1 MPEEPRHA
9 SPPSAPT
16 GSARRAP
23 FGGHLPTVFGL
34 LVAIGAVA
42 VYVHFFLVKAPPP
55 ASGPKVVARLTAVE
69 GSVRVKV
76 AGVGPWT
83 VGKSGRELRTGD
95 VVQTDMKAGAAI
107 TFLSG
112 NVVTVRQDTVVL
124 ISEGDAAVAREATAW
139 HVQSGSVNFDLKQR
153 TEIVTSTTRTTTSAD
168 ATGSINVTDEG
179 ATGVKI
185 FKGSAEVATKSGQ
198 TVTLA
203 GNEAVLVDKQGGAGP
218 RIALPPAPTLAA
230 PHSQA
235 ELPYV
240 APPDPS
246 VHLSWNAVS
255 GAATYQ
261 VAMDYNV
268 KQAELL
274 LSAALESSDI
284 TGTDHAMTGLD
295 PGNYFWRVAG
305 VTREGLEGEFSQ
317 VSIFAVVPAVAKAT
331 GAPPLEARTADLES
345 IVEVAGRTDPGA
357 QITVDGHPAKVLPDG
372 RFREHFRK
380 TGRSVVVIRATGAD
394 GQFTEETLPVA
405 AP

>member
-9 SPPSAPT
+9 SPPSAP
-16 GSARRAP
+16 SRPPRRAS
-23 FGGHLPTVFGL
+23 FGGHLPTVIGL
-34 LVAIGAVA
+34 LVAIAAVA
-42 VYVHFFLVKAPPP
+42 VYVHFFLLKAPPP

-76 AGVGPWT
+76 TGVGPWT
-83 VGKSGRELRTGD
+83 PGKAGRELRTGD

-107 TFLSG
+107 TFVSG

-124 ISEGDAAVAREATAW
+124 ISEGDAAVAQEATAW
-139 HVQSGSVNFDLKQR
+139 HVQSGSVNFDLKER

-168 ATGSINVTDEG
+168 ATGSINVNDEG

-185 FKGSAEVATKSGQ
+185 FKGSAEVATTSGQ

-218 RIALPPAPTLAA
+218 RIALPPAPTLTA

-240 APPDPS
+240 PPPDPS
-246 VHLSWNAVS
+246 VHLSWAAVG

-284 TGTDHAMTGLD
+284 TGTEHAMTGLD

-317 VSIFAVVPAVAKAT
+317 VSIFAVVPPVPKAA
-331 GAPPLEARTADLES
+331 GAPPLEARTADLDS
-345 IVEVAGRTDPGA
+345 VVEVAGRTDPGA
-357 QITVDGHPAKVLPDG
+357 QITVDGHLAKVLPDG

-380 TGRSVVVIRATGAD
+380 TGRSFIVIRATGTD
-394 GQFTEETLPVA
+394 GQFTEEQLPVA
-405 AP
+405 AH